1 MAQLVSDLAHG
12 TFKTVNLL
20 LILHYIKKKKYVGI
34 EKIEKSNVVD
44 LAFSSF
50 FLFLI
55 LDCAFLIYL
64 KKMMVT
70 YYRKTFIPV

>member
-20 LILHYIKKKKYVGI
+20 LILHYIKKKKYVG
-34 EKIEKSNVVD
+34 IEKSNVVD